1 MLNPFYHAV
10 SKFNS
15 IMKAELLLNDDHVND
30 DNAEDV
36 KSTPTKSPWRYYI
49 LGTYSML
56 AAMQGLTW
64 SVPGTISPTYQAVYN
79 MDQDTVQL
87 LLNYGPIFY
96 IVCMI
101 PVMYLIDRYGIR
113 SATLSG
119 IALVLVSCVMR
130 CFANDSSILS
140 AVIVHI
146 SFILNAA
153 AGPAAMAVP
162 SKLAEDWFPPNE
174 RTTAT
179 AISALAN
186 QTGVLFLYLCVP
198 ILCPDAT
205 MMDNLKLN
213 ILLAAF
219 SVLNALLAAFYFPSH
234 PPNAPSLSAR
244 VSKGKEAG
252 ITWVGLYTVWKELA
266 KNRAFM
272 VITLVYSIF
281 VGISNCTSALL
292 TANLQAVGASQAT
305 AGWVGF
311 SANAAAMGIGVG
323 LAMLS
328 DYFKSAKGAIKMVL
342 VSSLLGSGASYT
354 VYALVLGGY
363 FGDSFS
369 LWTAAISYAIAASFL
384 GAAIPIMFDLSAE
397 LTFPH
402 PEGSMLMLLTGSM
415 NLISMFVL
423 FAPSSSFFL
432 WANPSTASIGIFSAL
447 CVFFLVPTRVPRFEF
462 DVGGGEE
469 EEKSSFLIDD
479 LQ

>member
-1 MLNPFYHAV
+1 
-10 SKFNS
+10 
-15 IMKAELLLNDDHVND
+15 
-30 DNAEDV
+30 
-36 KSTPTKSPWRYYI
+36 
-49 LGTYSML
+49 
-56 AAMQGLTW
+56 
-64 SVPGTISPTYQAVYN
+64 
-79 MDQDTVQL
+79 
-87 LLNYGPIFY
+87 
-96 IVCMI
+96 
-101 PVMYLIDRYGIR
+101 MYLIDRYGIR

-119 IALVLVSCVMR
+119 IALVLISCVMR
-130 CFANDSSILS
+130 CFANDASTLSI
-140 AVIVHI
+140 VIVHI

-179 AISALAN
+179 AISALSN
-186 QTGVLFLYLCVP
+186 QTGVLFLYLFVP
-198 ILCPDAT
+198 TLCPDTT
-205 MMDNLKLN
+205 MIDNLKLN
-213 ILLAAF
+213 ILLGAL
-219 SVLNALLAAFYFPSH
+219 SILNTLLAIFYFPSH
-234 PPNAPSLSAR
+234 PPHAPSLSAK
-244 VSKGKEAG
+244 VSKGKEDS
-252 ITWVGLYTVWKELA
+252 ITWSGLYIVWKELI

-292 TANLQAVGASQAT
+292 TANLQAVGASQAI

-311 SANAAAMGIGVG
+311 SGNAAAMGMGVG

-342 VSSLLGSGASYT
+342 VSSLVGSGISYT
-354 VYALVLGGY
+354 IYAMVLGGY
-363 FGDSFS
+363 FGNEFS
-369 LWTAAISYAIAASFL
+369 LYIAAISYAFAASFL

-415 NLISMFVL
+415 NLVSMFVL

-447 CVFFLVPTRVPRFEF
+447 CVYFLVPTSIPRFEF
-462 DVGGGEE
+462 DIKGEEVDVEE
-469 EEKSSFLIDD
+469 EEDVNVNVGNRESLN
-479 LQ
+479 